1 MVRSWSKFLSL
12 DVQLSV
18 TVCHCHCMYVCV
30 CVCAVLTLAYKWSKS
45 SPITSSCT
53 LIGTAEHI
61 SFASLLT
68 DARYGCASA
77 SSTVSLSEG
86 SNRNIDRNKPS
97 PLLLVPGY
105 LAFKS
110 CMCMGVCMNRR
121 EGRGEGKACVCVS
134 EWADEWVSGGWN
146 D

>member
-1 MVRSWSKFLSL
+1 MVHSSSKCLQFAL
-12 DVQLSV
+12 QLSV

-30 CVCAVLTLAYKWSKS
+30 CLCVCAALTLAYKWSKS

-110 CMCMGVCMNRR
+110 CMCMGGCMSRGR
-121 EGRGEGKACVCVS
+121 DGRGEYACV
-134 EWADEWVSGGWN
+134 
-146 D
+146 